1 MTTAAK
7 AASAVAAAS
16 TASAGGIYFGT
27 DLLKSK
33 KTITDLIREK
43 NPNKRLI
50 TSTTVS
56 DDAWKKAYKAYREE
70 NKEKERGQDSWKL
83 SDWAK
88 PNGDIQEVNTTAE
101 FINKC
106 KSNSGLEAS
115 KDNDLL
121 YQQVLKYCTRAT
133 LVSDLIAENNKGRR
147 LLKSSGQ
154 GDDNGWQT
162 VWSTYK
168 QHNSGKTND
177 TWSLTD
183 WSGKKGGNELP
194 TNYKTTCDTKS
205 SEEAFKT
212 DDEKYLNVLNWCTV
226 PA

>member
-83 SDWAK
+83 SDWSK
-88 PNGDIQEVNTTAE
+88 PNGNIQEADTTEE

-154 GDDNGWQT
+154 EGEADWQKAWN
-162 VWSTYK
+162 VYK
-168 QHNSGKTND
+168 QQNIGKNSNP
-177 TWSLTD
+177 WSLAD
-183 WSGKKGGNELP
+183 WDSKKAGNDLP